1 MEYQPYLIIELHETR
16 YGINA
21 YAVQE
26 IFFLPEITLIPE
38 APLDVVGVINLR
50 GDVLPIVDLHRR
62 FGFPTQP
69 YKLSDSVVVV
79 ANETG
84 DRVGLIVNRTYEVQ
98 SIDTA
103 NITQAPGHHSTDLH
117 RFVAGIA
124 KLESELITLLQA
136 ELIVRYGTLL
146 TDFTDPLTL
155 RVATESSG
163 DSSTGSSSAPQSQG
177 SPWADPSAESHGH
190 NGLGHNGDRSSP
202 ADPPI
207 APNSTASSSPDPTG
221 DRPLEPSPRDRSLEA
236 EFWQKSQPY
245 RLTVFFPHATPA
257 EREVLL
263 NRARNLRNRTEEV
276 SFSGLLPYAVVGLQG
291 EFFALGLEF
300 IHEFTDVDNVTPIPC
315 CPPHIVGNLNLRG
328 EILTLVDISGILNLP
343 LERSEQSHKAIVA
356 RSEQLVAGITVDDV
370 FDVIYLRPAD
380 ISPIPAA
387 VHALN
392 DEYIRGVA
400 PYQNKQMSIL
410 DLPKLLTSSELV
422 VDEVV

>member
-16 YGINA
+16 YGLNA

-50 GDVLPIVDLHRR
+50 GDVLPIVDLQRR

-69 YKLSDSVVVV
+69 YKLSDSIVVV

-84 DRVGLIVNRTYEVQ
+84 DRVGLIVNRTSEVQ

-103 NITQAPGHHSTDLH
+103 NITQAPGHHSTDRH
-117 RFVAGIA
+117 HFVAGIA

-155 RVATESSG
+155 RVATDMSGESSIG
-163 DSSTGSSSAPQSQG
+163 TGAAPQRQG
-177 SPWADPSAESHGH
+177 GPWADPSAESHGQNGLGQ
-190 NGLGHNGDRSSP
+190 NGLGHRGDRSTAPISP
-202 ADPPI
+202 STDPH
-207 APNSTASSSPDPTG
+207 APAPPV
-221 DRPLEPSPRDRSLEA
+221 DRSLEA

-245 RLTVFFPHATPA
+245 RLNVFFPHATTD

-263 NRARNLRNRTEEV
+263 KRAHSLRNRTEEV

-291 EFFALGLEF
+291 EFFALGLEV

-356 RSEQLVAGITVDDV
+356 RSEELVAGITVDEV

-392 DEYIRGVA
+392 DEYIRGIA

>member
-16 YGINA
+16 YGLNA

-50 GDVLPIVDLHRR
+50 GDVLPIVDLQRR

-69 YKLSDSVVVV
+69 YKLSDSIVVV

-84 DRVGLIVNRTYEVQ
+84 DRVGLIVNRTSEVQ

-103 NITQAPGHHSTDLH
+103 NITQAPGHHSTDRH
-117 RFVAGIA
+117 HFVAGIA

-155 RVATESSG
+155 RVATDMSGESSIG
-163 DSSTGSSSAPQSQG
+163 TGAAPQRQG
-177 SPWADPSAESHGH
+177 GPWADPSAESHGQNGLGQ
-190 NGLGHNGDRSSP
+190 NGLGHRGDRST

-207 APNSTASSSPDPTG
+207 APSTDPPAPAPPG
-221 DRPLEPSPRDRSLEA
+221 DRCREA
-236 EFWQKSQPY
+236 EVWQKSQPY
-245 RLTVFFPHATPA
+245 RLSIFFPHATA
-257 EREVLL
+257 DEREVLL
-263 NRARNLRNRTEEV
+263 KRAHSLRNRTEEV

-291 EFFALGLEF
+291 EFFALGLEV

-356 RSEQLVAGITVDDV
+356 RSEELVAGITVDEV

-392 DEYIRGVA
+392 DEYIRGIA

>member
-16 YGINA
+16 YGLNA

-50 GDVLPIVDLHRR
+50 GDVLPIVDLQRR

-69 YKLSDSVVVV
+69 YKLSDSIVVV

-84 DRVGLIVNRTYEVQ
+84 DRVGLIVNRTSEVQ

-103 NITQAPGHHSTDLH
+103 NITQAPGHHSTDRH
-117 RFVAGIA
+117 HFVAGIA

-155 RVATESSG
+155 RVATDMSGESSIG
-163 DSSTGSSSAPQSQG
+163 TGAAPQRQG
-177 SPWADPSAESHGH
+177 GPWADPSAESHGQNGLGQ
-190 NGLGHNGDRSSP
+190 NGLGHRGDRST

-207 APNSTASSSPDPTG
+207 APSTDPHAPAPPG
-221 DRPLEPSPRDRSLEA
+221 DRSLEA

-245 RLTVFFPHATPA
+245 RLSIFFPHATA
-257 EREVLL
+257 DEREVLL
-263 NRARNLRNRTEEV
+263 KRAHSLRNRTEEV

-291 EFFALGLEF
+291 EFFALGLEV

-356 RSEQLVAGITVDDV
+356 RSEELVAGITVDEV

-392 DEYIRGVA
+392 DEYIRGIA